1 MFSFGERATIEEVFG
16 QYDLDIPFEDALK
29 VVAMYVR
36 DNLAGPSNHQ
46 PPKAYSA
53 AHHVFSE
60 LAGNDPEIQ
69 DLKRRAGIKLPKK
82 RPGIKEAIDIMYELH
97 TYIPGN
103 PRPYVAHGDAQY
115 IVDEISDILNSADP
129 GRYTKIIIV
138 PQR

>member
-16 QYDLDIPFEDALK
+16 QYDLDIPFEKALK
-29 VVAMYVR
+29 LVALYVS

-53 AHHVFSE
+53 AHHVFAHLTGE
-60 LAGNDPEIQ
+60 GEEIQ
-69 DLKRRAGIKLPKK
+69 DLKRRAGIKFNPKN
-82 RPGIKEAIDIMYELH
+82 PGIKEAGDITYEVH
-97 TYIPGN
+97 AFMQGN
-103 PRPYVAHGDAQY
+103 SRPFVAQGDARY